1 MVILGGRL
9 TVKLMGQLAAD
20 KERPVL
26 AIPSFGGTSVEVYE
40 SLKFIY
46 KGTLKSAYHDMS
58 ILRSPWRDGFA
69 EKAIDIAQA
78 LARHKTAATP
88 HSYFLSYVWENSE
101 YADHVE
107 VLLQRFRRTVNRD
120 ESLFVRGVDLSDVV
134 KTFINES
141 DTFIGLYN
149 ERYTRSTWCP
159 QELAYARNRQA
170 KGLKPRRVVLLMLD
184 ETEPPIQF
192 TSLLRQSGRDRMQRE
207 LSIRRLIE
215 EECDTDD

>member
-1 MVILGGRL
+1 M
-9 TVKLMGQLAAD
+9 
-20 KERPVL
+20 
-26 AIPSFGGTSVEVYE
+26 
-40 SLKFIY
+40 
-46 KGTLKSAYHDMS
+46 
-58 ILRSPWRDGFA
+58 
-69 EKAIDIAQA
+69 
-78 LARHKTAATP
+78 
-88 HSYFLSYVWENSE
+88 
-101 YADHVE
+101 
-107 VLLQRFRRTVNRD
+107 
-120 ESLFVRGVDLSDVV
+120 